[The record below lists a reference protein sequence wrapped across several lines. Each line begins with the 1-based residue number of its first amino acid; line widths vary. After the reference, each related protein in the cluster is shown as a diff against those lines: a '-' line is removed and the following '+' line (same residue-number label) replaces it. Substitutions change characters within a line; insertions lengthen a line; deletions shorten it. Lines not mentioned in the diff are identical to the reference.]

1 MFKWIIG
8 IISIVLIIVLGGLGY
23 VAYTTI
29 AAVPTTVEEFQILL
43 SEKIDGHFEEME
55 IPIHLQS
62 EFITN
67 STAKRVTITAEP
79 IELIM
84 LEFDTNANAKD
95 AFDVAKKETVSFGP
109 TTTFDISPIDLHFIS
124 HTNDGYRYVLLNRG
138 SNLIFIKSKD
148 KSLIGDLLKMF
159 R

>member
-8 IISIVLIIVLGGLGY
+8 VISVVLIIVIGGLGY
-23 VAYTTI
+23 VTYTTI

-43 SEKIDGHFEEME
+43 SEKIDGHFEEIE

-62 EFITN
+62 EFIAN

-84 LEFDTNANAKD
+84 LEFDTKINAKD
-95 AFDVAKKETVSFGP
+95 TFDVAKKETASFGP

-138 SNLIFIKSKD
+138 SSLISIRAKD
-148 KSLIGDLLKMF
+148 KSLIGDLLKIF

>member
-23 VAYTTI
+23 VVYTTI

-43 SEKIDGHFEEME
+43 SEKIDGHFEEIE
-55 IPIHLQS
+55 VPKHLQS
-62 EFITN
+62 EFIAN

-79 IELIM
+79 IELVM

-95 AFDVAKKETVSFGP
+95 IFDVAKKETASFGP
-109 TTTFDISPIDLHFIS
+109 TTRFDISPIDLHFIS
-124 HTNDGYRYVLLNRG
+124 HTNDGFRYVLLNRG
-138 SNLIFIKSKD
+138 SNLIFIRSKD
-148 KSLIGDLLKMF
+148 KSLIGDLLKLF